1 MDLGGKMKLNKLS
14 IILIIISIILIII
27 FFFSVYGFFEQQKTY
42 QNSIESYE
50 EGVRL
55 HDEEENTLI
64 SLKESLANE

>member
-14 IILIIISIILIII
+14 IILIIISITLIVI
-27 FFFSVYGFFEQQKTY
+27 FFFSVYGFFDQQKTY
-42 QNSIESYE
+42 QNGIESYE
-50 EGVRL
+50 EDVRL